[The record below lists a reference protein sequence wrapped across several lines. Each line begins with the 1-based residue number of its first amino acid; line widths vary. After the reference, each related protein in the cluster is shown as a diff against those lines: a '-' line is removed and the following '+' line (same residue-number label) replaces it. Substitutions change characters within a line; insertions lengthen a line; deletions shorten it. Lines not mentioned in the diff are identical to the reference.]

1 MPAPPEKSRPD
12 RSGKQEAGWGGT
24 VRLAVF
30 LAVVGCILNY
40 AWEVGQMLA
49 MVVPTPQAQPLW
61 RACIPATIFDACVV
75 FLLYLGGIPLFG
87 DRRWILRPGP
97 GGTAYLVMSGTV
109 LGVAIELYG
118 VKWTGR
124 WGYTGAMPLLPWFEV
139 GALPVLQMAFL
150 PLASA
155 LVTREIFQ
163 RTVPQGTRPGRP
175 E

>member
-1 MPAPPEKSRPD
+1 
-12 RSGKQEAGWGGT
+12 
-24 VRLAVF
+24 
-30 LAVVGCILNY
+30 
-40 AWEVGQMLA
+40 
-49 MVVPTPQAQPLW
+49 
-61 RACIPATIFDACVV
+61 
-75 FLLYLGGIPLFG
+75 
-87 DRRWILRPGP
+87 
-97 GGTAYLVMSGTV
+97 MSGTV